1 MGIRALRSTALCS
14 VILIASALA
23 TGEAEAGDLSSTE
36 LQNELVGRS
45 IAWWEAG
52 GWRGGLLLLA
62 PDGTAEITIENANEH
77 GDKGRWG
84 LRNGELC
91 TTWLELR
98 DGGEKCYS
106 VRRGEHGRFVTSGGN
121 VFEIRDAGV

>member
-1 MGIRALRSTALCS
+1 
-14 VILIASALA
+14 
-23 TGEAEAGDLSSTE
+23 
-36 LQNELVGRS
+36 
-45 IAWWEAG
+45 
-52 GWRGGLLLLA
+52 GLLLLA

-77 GDKGRWG
+77 GDKGRWV

>member
-77 GDKGRWG
+77 GDKGR
-84 LRNGELC
+84 
-91 TTWLELR
+91 
-98 DGGEKCYS
+98 
-106 VRRGEHGRFVTSGGN
+106 
-121 VFEIRDAGV
+121 